1 MLAVMLM
8 CAAPVIASYFTYY
21 VIRPEGRSVYGELID
36 PQHELP
42 KLVATDRNGAPVD
55 FATLKGQWL
64 LVAVAD
70 AACDALC
77 EQQLYLQRQLRESLG
92 REKDR
97 MDRVWLVSD
106 AAPVPERLNNGL
118 RGATVLRVPAD
129 QTSPNGWRRCRAIRL
144 AEHLYVVDPMGN
156 WMMRFPARMDAAG
169 AGRAKR
175 DLDRLLRASSVVGRT
190 GPLNVNPHGHVS
202 SLYDLTP
209 IAWLMAA
216 GVLIALGPLPGC
228 GVRNKGA
235 GGAPPACADAAHA
248 VPHLRPD
255 AVRRLHPAHRFGP
268 GLPRLARLLRQRQ
281 PGRARQ

>member
-1 MLAVMLM
+1 MNAASDEPLGLTVHSMPSPNQALDGAEGRRTAVGRWKMIAVMLM

-21 VIRPEGRSVYGELID
+21 VIRPEGRSVYGVLID
-36 PQHELP
+36 PQRELP
-42 KLVATDRNGAPVD
+42 KLTATDRNGAPVD
-55 FATLKGQWL
+55 IATLKGQWL

-118 RGATVLRVPAD
+118 HGATVLRVPAD
-129 QTSPNGWRRCRAIRL
+129 QLAKWLAPVSGHTL

-169 AGRAKR
+169 ASRAKR
-175 DLDRLLRASSVVGRT
+175 DIDRLLRASS
-190 GPLNVNPHGHVS
+190 S
-202 SLYDLTP
+202 WDE
-209 IAWLMAA
+209 
-216 GVLIALGPLPGC
+216 
-228 GVRNKGA
+228 
-235 GGAPPACADAAHA
+235 
-248 VPHLRPD
+248 
-255 AVRRLHPAHRFGP
+255 
-268 GLPRLARLLRQRQ
+268 
-281 PGRARQ
+281 PGR

>member
-1 MLAVMLM
+1 MNAASDEPLGLTVHSMPSPNQALDGAEGRRTAVGRWKMIAVMLM

-21 VIRPEGRSVYGELID
+21 VIRPEGRSVYGVLID
-36 PQHELP
+36 PQRELP
-42 KLVATDRNGAPVD
+42 RLTATDRNGAPVD
-55 FATLKGQWL
+55 IATLKGQWL

-118 RGATVLRVPAD
+118 HGATVLRVPAD
-129 QTSPNGWRRCRAIRL
+129 QLARWLAPVSGHTL

-169 AGRAKR
+169 ASRAKR
-175 DLDRLLRASSVVGRT
+175 DIDRLLRASS
-190 GPLNVNPHGHVS
+190 S
-202 SLYDLTP
+202 WDE
-209 IAWLMAA
+209 
-216 GVLIALGPLPGC
+216 
-228 GVRNKGA
+228 
-235 GGAPPACADAAHA
+235 
-248 VPHLRPD
+248 
-255 AVRRLHPAHRFGP
+255 
-268 GLPRLARLLRQRQ
+268 
-281 PGRARQ
+281 PGR

>member
-1 MLAVMLM
+1 MAASDEPLGLTVHSMPSPNQVLDGAEGRRTVVGRWKMIVVMLM

-36 PQHELP
+36 PQHPLP
-42 KLVATDRNGAPVD
+42 TLTATDRNGAPVD
-55 FATLKGQWL
+55 IATIKGQWL

-70 AACDALC
+70 AACNALC

-118 RGATVLRVPAD
+118 RGATVLRVPAE
-129 QTSPNGWRRCRAIRL
+129 QLAKWLAPVSGHTL

-169 AGRAKR
+169 ASRAKR
-175 DLDRLLRASSVVGRT
+175 DIDRLLRASS
-190 GPLNVNPHGHVS
+190 S
-202 SLYDLTP
+202 WDE
-209 IAWLMAA
+209 
-216 GVLIALGPLPGC
+216 
-228 GVRNKGA
+228 
-235 GGAPPACADAAHA
+235 
-248 VPHLRPD
+248 
-255 AVRRLHPAHRFGP
+255 
-268 GLPRLARLLRQRQ
+268 
-281 PGRARQ
+281 PGR

>member
-1 MLAVMLM
+1 MNAASDEPLGLTVHSMPSPNQALDGAEGRRTVVGRWKMIAVMLM

-21 VIRPEGRSVYGELID
+21 VIRPEGRSVYGVLID
-36 PQHELP
+36 PQRELP
-42 KLVATDRNGAPVD
+42 KLAATDRNGAPVD
-55 FATLKGQWL
+55 IATLKGQWL

-118 RGATVLRVPAD
+118 HGATVLRVPAD
-129 QTSPNGWRRCRAIRL
+129 QLAKWLAPVSGHAL

-169 AGRAKR
+169 ASRAKR
-175 DLDRLLRASSVVGRT
+175 DIDRLLRASS
-190 GPLNVNPHGHVS
+190 S
-202 SLYDLTP
+202 WDE
-209 IAWLMAA
+209 
-216 GVLIALGPLPGC
+216 
-228 GVRNKGA
+228 
-235 GGAPPACADAAHA
+235 
-248 VPHLRPD
+248 
-255 AVRRLHPAHRFGP
+255 
-268 GLPRLARLLRQRQ
+268 
-281 PGRARQ
+281 PGR

>member
-1 MLAVMLM
+1 MTAASDEPLGLTVHSMPSPNQALDGAEGRRTVVGRWKMIAVMLM

-21 VIRPEGRSVYGELID
+21 VIRPEGRSVYGVLID
-36 PQHELP
+36 PQRELP
-42 KLVATDRNGAPVD
+42 RLTATDRNGAPVD
-55 FATLKGQWL
+55 IATLKGQWL

-118 RGATVLRVPAD
+118 HGATVLRVPAD
-129 QTSPNGWRRCRAIRL
+129 QLARWLAPVSGHTL

-169 AGRAKR
+169 ASRAKR
-175 DLDRLLRASSVVGRT
+175 DIDRLLRASSSWDEAGR
-190 GPLNVNPHGHVS
+190 
-202 SLYDLTP
+202 
-209 IAWLMAA
+209 
-216 GVLIALGPLPGC
+216 
-228 GVRNKGA
+228 
-235 GGAPPACADAAHA
+235 
-248 VPHLRPD
+248 
-255 AVRRLHPAHRFGP
+255 
-268 GLPRLARLLRQRQ
+268 
-281 PGRARQ
+281 

>member
-1 MLAVMLM
+1 MNAASDEPLGLTVHSMPSPNQALDGAEGRRTVVGRWKMIAVMLM

-21 VIRPEGRSVYGELID
+21 VIRPEGRSVYGVLID
-36 PQHELP
+36 PQRELP
-42 KLVATDRNGAPVD
+42 KLTATDRNGAPVD
-55 FATLKGQWL
+55 IATLKGQWL

-129 QTSPNGWRRCRAIRL
+129 QLARWLAPVSGHTL

-169 AGRAKR
+169 ASRAKR
-175 DLDRLLRASSVVGRT
+175 DIDRLLRASS
-190 GPLNVNPHGHVS
+190 S
-202 SLYDLTP
+202 WDE
-209 IAWLMAA
+209 
-216 GVLIALGPLPGC
+216 
-228 GVRNKGA
+228 
-235 GGAPPACADAAHA
+235 
-248 VPHLRPD
+248 
-255 AVRRLHPAHRFGP
+255 
-268 GLPRLARLLRQRQ
+268 
-281 PGRARQ
+281 PGR

>member
-1 MLAVMLM
+1 MNAASDEPLGLTVHSMPSPNQALDGAEGRRTVVGRWKMIAVMLM

-21 VIRPEGRSVYGELID
+21 VIRPEGRSVYGVLID
-36 PQHELP
+36 PQRELP
-42 KLVATDRNGAPVD
+42 KLAATDRNGAPVD
-55 FATLKGQWL
+55 IATLKGQWL

-118 RGATVLRVPAD
+118 HGATVLRVPAD
-129 QTSPNGWRRCRAIRL
+129 QLAKWLAPVSGHTL

-169 AGRAKR
+169 ASRAKR
-175 DLDRLLRASSVVGRT
+175 DIDRLLRASS
-190 GPLNVNPHGHVS
+190 S
-202 SLYDLTP
+202 WDE
-209 IAWLMAA
+209 
-216 GVLIALGPLPGC
+216 
-228 GVRNKGA
+228 
-235 GGAPPACADAAHA
+235 
-248 VPHLRPD
+248 
-255 AVRRLHPAHRFGP
+255 
-268 GLPRLARLLRQRQ
+268 
-281 PGRARQ
+281 PGR